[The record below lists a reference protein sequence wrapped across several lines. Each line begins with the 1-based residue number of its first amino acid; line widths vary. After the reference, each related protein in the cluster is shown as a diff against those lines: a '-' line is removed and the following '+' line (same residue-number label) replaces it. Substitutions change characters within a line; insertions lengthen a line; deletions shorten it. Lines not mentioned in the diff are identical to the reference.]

1 MGPSPN
7 SSKFNFGAS
16 IKMSRSRIRKKQ
28 KQSLEQKTS
37 IKTNSLNVMNKENT
51 SGNENKNLLARIKK
65 SSHSLKV
72 TTMTSGSESIQYLNQ
87 DQKVPETVSTQVL
100 DQFME
105 SFGSMKAGTAK
116 PVVSGMSVMPVVA
129 LESEEHVTVG
139 SVEPGVPVGS
149 VEQGV
154 PVGPAEQGLPVGPLA
169 TQFWFS

>member
-1 MGPSPN
+1 
-7 SSKFNFGAS
+7 
-16 IKMSRSRIRKKQ
+16 MSGSRIRKKQ
-28 KQSLEQKTS
+28 KQSLELK
-37 IKTNSLNVMNKENT
+37 NLNKENT
-51 SGNENKNLLARIKK
+51 SRNENKNLPARIMK
-65 SSHSLKV
+65 SSYSLKV

-116 PVVSGMSVMPVVA
+116 PVVSGVSVMPVFA

-169 TQFWFS
+169 TQFWFSWPGDEWNPG